1 MLGCTRNCLAL
12 LLLLLPHAAA
22 LAQRMPWDEPPRILK
37 DKRPP
42 TRQEVERRDSLKLYV
57 YGLLCLRDDRL
68 LEALKSFDE
77 AARLDPDAAGV
88 HKARVPLL
96 LALERGADALA
107 ASLKVVELDPEDY
120 ESWFIAARLH
130 KAMGKYADARVAL
143 DKGLATE
150 RVKDHPE
157 LAQQMYLDL
166 GSLHEVDE
174 KYTQAAEAFTKAAA
188 ILEHPDALLDKG
200 EFDRNLIL
208 MRASETYEKIGN
220 LYRKGKKHHEATA
233 AYKKAQER
241 FPDRAGRLNF
251 NLAQLCEEQGQLPA
265 AVAYTDAYLR
275 LQPSGLEAYE
285 LKISL
290 LQKLNKND
298 AILPWL
304 EQAAKNDQFNA
315 GLQTLLGKEYV
326 RAKLYGKA
334 EQRFK
339 SLAAESPTAEVYR
352 ELFKAQRLAH
362 ADGMDQILNSLNG
375 VLAKVNQRDGP
386 FVPQTQARLMVGAL
400 SGDPDLAKKLVEV
413 AFQRVTGGDDKL
425 AFETVHFLAV
435 LADRHRRSDESEAF
449 YRRCLP
455 NVVPANEAIVY
466 GGLLRVLSK
475 ARKYDDVVKLCREGL
490 LKARATNQ
498 LLFHNDLARALAGLY
513 RFDDAL
519 AAAEKA
525 IDLAGDDNKLM
536 LRMLRVRILTMSERF
551 AAAEKAALELLE
563 KHKGPGDELE
573 IRYLL
578 ANVYSAA
585 KQMPKAEEQ
594 LQLVLKADPNNP
606 TANNDLGYHWAEQ
619 GKQLELAESMI
630 RKALDGDRQQR
641 KKSTS
646 LLAEEDKDNA
656 SYVDSLGWVLFRR
669 GKIDEARKELERAS
683 AMPDGDDPVIFD
695 HLGDVYYRLQL
706 RPEAQRSW
714 QRAVQLYDQGA
725 RTKDNDRTRDLQRK
739 LQLVREEIGAAPGN

>member
-1 MLGCTRNCLAL
+1 MLGCTRTCLAM
-12 LLLLLPHAAA
+12 LLLLLPQAAA

-42 TRQEVERRDSLKLYV
+42 TRQEVDRRDSLKLYV
-57 YGLLCLRDDRL
+57 YGLLCVREDRL
-68 LEALKSFDE
+68 LEALKTFD
-77 AARLDPDAAGV
+77 AAAKLDPEAAGV
-88 HKARVPLL
+88 QKSRVPLL
-96 LALERGADALA
+96 LALERSADALA
-107 ASLKVVELDPEDY
+107 ASLKVVELDAEDY
-120 ESWFIAARLH
+120 ESWFIAARLQ
-130 KAMGKYADARVAL
+130 KAMGKYADARASL

-157 LAQQMYLDL
+157 LAQQMFLDL
-166 GSLHEVDE
+166 GALHEVE
-174 KYTQAAEAFTKAAA
+174 ERFTLAADAFIKAAA

-220 LYRKGKKHHEATA
+220 LYRKGKKYDEAVA
-233 AYKKAQER
+233 AYKKAQAR

-251 NLAQLCEEQGQLPA
+251 NLAQLCEEQGQLPT

-275 LQPSGLEAYE
+275 LQPSGTEAYE

-290 LQKLNKND
+290 LLKMNKSD

-304 EQAAKNDQFNA
+304 EQAAKNDQHNVA
-315 GLQTLLGKEYV
+315 LQTLLGKEYV
-326 RAKLYGKA
+326 RATMYGKA

-339 SLAAESPTAEVYR
+339 SLAVESPSVEVYR
-352 ELFKAQRLAH
+352 HLFSAQRLAH
-362 ADGMDQILNSLNG
+362 ANGMEQILNSLNG
-375 VLAKVNQRDGP
+375 VLAKVNQDDGP
-386 FVPQTQARLMVGAL
+386 FVPPTHARMMVGAL

-413 AFQRVTGGDDKL
+413 AFQRVTGGDEKL

-435 LADRHRRSDESEAF
+435 LADRHRRSDEAEAF

-455 NVVPANEAIVY
+455 KVVPANEAIVY

-475 ARKYDDVVKLCREGL
+475 ARKFDDVVKLCREGMQ
-490 LKARATNQ
+490 KAKATNQ

-513 RFDDAL
+513 RYNDAL
-519 AAAEKA
+519 AAADKA
-525 IDLAGDDNKLM
+525 IELAGDDNKLM
-536 LRMLRVRILTMSERF
+536 LRMLRVRILTMAERTGD
-551 AAAEKAALELLE
+551 AEKEALELLE
-563 KHKGPGDELE
+563 KHKGPGDELD

-585 KQMPKAEEQ
+585 KQMAKSEAQ

-646 LLAEEDKDNA
+646 LLVEEDKDNA

-669 GKIDEARKELERAS
+669 GKIDEARKELERA
-683 AMPDGDDPVIFD
+683 AALPDGDDPVIFD

-714 QRAVQLYDQGA
+714 QRAIQLYDQGA
-725 RTKDNDRTRDLQRK
+725 RTKDNDRTRDLQKK
-739 LQLVREEIGAAPGN
+739 LQIVREEIGGARGN